1 LFNRELYLESVLS
14 QLSGKA
20 GEDAYVSTLADVVL
34 HAELDRGHRK
44 AKDNNQDVKPRR
56 ESVEVLTGLRANADK
71 HVLLLGK
78 PGSGKST
85 ALKRL
90 LREDAE
96 KCLLNPE
103 LKIPIL
109 LELRRLG
116 ANTSIES
123 LLAKALSVPRYRIK
137 PENIADL
144 LDEYPFL
151 LLLDGLNELPS
162 GSGLYDWR
170 KDFSSV
176 SMIFTSRKLGAESY
190 FGIDTRLSM
199 LPLTE
204 EQTKDFIK
212 NRLGNDLAFG
222 MLQSLHGRVKELTDT
237 PLLLD
242 MLCDTYSTSENVAQN
257 QGELFRQFT
266 HDQYE
271 KHKPKDTLTP
281 RHSEFFDFRDEVLQ
295 EIAFYMMDAGGDGK
309 DLWLQVKRTDIEKR
323 LEKYFREK
331 GSSDAPSKV
340 KQWLDD
346 AFNFHLLQRSEDKNE
361 IEFTHQLF
369 QEYYAAEYLQNNFD
383 KFTDEEFGSHYLNPL
398 KWTET
403 ISLLI
408 SLFPDWSSIERLLR
422 IALSVDL
429 KLMATLSG
437 KVKDQYQTMAFD
449 FLLHCFNV
457 DTHPESVFLL
467 GKNATSLAISK
478 LTDLLNNSNAKVRIA
493 ATNSLV
499 DISDPSTLSSLIHSL
514 KDESPEVRELAVLA
528 VGNIGG
534 DDIYHSLIELVHDNS
549 PAVRASI
556 ALALGM
562 LDNTD
567 VSDILISLLKDES
580 PEVRESAAISL
591 GYLRCKKAVKPL
603 LDLLH
608 DEELSTI
615 ASYLSA
621 LKDIGDISILQ
632 SIIDFINE
640 QGNNELT
647 DFWLELLKGFADSY
661 LEDINSL
668 IEIFQSKN
676 QDLPNGLANLISETK
691 DYRAVNFCLLLSS
704 HENAKVR
711 FWSVYILSQLA
722 DKRSAETL
730 VGLLKN
736 EDSDIRCWAAY
747 GLGEIGDLSTA
758 KSLDVISN
766 DKNVDV
772 YQSYLFAAAKLK
784 KPFIESNIIDAIVNT
799 KKTDDRVQLI
809 YQLGELGTDEAIDF
823 LVKLLHGKSLANC
836 IYAIHSLAQVKKSN
850 VASLLIDILQY
861 KKIEVQVA
869 AISSLSNF
877 RGSIVTKALIEK
889 LNSKSIEVREAS
901 VHALWEIQDIDS
913 VSALIDA
920 LNDVNNEVRNT
931 AINALGELK
940 HPLAINALIK
950 ELLDKSQRSK
960 DDLIYTLGATK
971 NIDAIISLINYF
983 SDADVNTK
991 EIILEALG
999 DIEIPCV
1006 IDFMI
1011 FSLNDCD
1018 SKIYNAAGL
1027 YLSSMTADYAIKSS
1041 IEALNTANEEVV
1053 KQILFGFSKK
1063 INLKQLDEI
1072 SDKLLL
1078 SLSYFECAEE
1088 TQGRC
1093 GYYSYEW
1100 FEKSKAIS
1108 KYTPIKEVNMS
1119 GATINFNAP
1128 INQYG
1133 NGTLTGNVTNNNYG
1147 EKPQVEHHPLI
1158 LTEGKT
1164 DWKHLEFA
1172 LNKLQAQGKFS
1183 SLKIEFSKAE
1193 EHMGYAQML
1202 QHCQA
1207 LSKSPQNRLHICIF
1221 DRDEEKVNSEFKIKN
1236 NSDKAFVYYGNNVFI
1251 TRIPQIIDTED
1262 KISIENYYS
1271 NHDLER
1277 TDSQGRR
1284 LPRSGF
1290 KVINNKQQE
1299 DLSKN
1304 DFADNIRKEIHEFKN
1319 VDVSN
1324 FAKIFELIETIIA
1337 EAKKPR

>member
-1 LFNRELYLESVLS
+1 MFNRKLYLESVLS

-20 GEDAYVSTLADVVL
+20 GEDAYVSTLADVVQL
-34 HAELDRGHRK
+34 GRGHKK

-96 KCLLNPE
+96 KCLLNPD
-103 LKIPIL
+103 LKIPVL
-109 LELRRLG
+109 LELRRLS

-123 LLAKALSVPRYRIK
+123 LLAKALSVRDYRVK
-137 PENIADL
+137 PEDIADL
-144 LDEYPFL
+144 LDKYPFL

-170 KDFSSV
+170 RDFSAV

-190 FGIDTRLSM
+190 LGIDTRLSM

-281 RHSEFFDFRDEVLQ
+281 RHNEFFDFRDEVLQ
-295 EIAFYMMDAGGDGK
+295 EIAFYMMNAGGDGK
-309 DLWLQVKRTDIEKR
+309 GIWLQVKRTDIEKR
-323 LEKYFREK
+323 LEKYFRDK
-331 GSSDAPSKV
+331 GLSDAPSKV

-346 AFNFHLLQRSEDKNE
+346 ALNFYLLQRSADKDE
-361 IEFTHQLF
+361 VEFTHQLF

-383 KFTDEEFGSHYLNPL
+383 NFTDEEFGSHYLNSL

-422 IALSVDL
+422 IALSIDL

-457 DTHPESVFLL
+457 DTHPGTVFLL
-467 GKNATSLAISK
+467 GKNATTLAVGK
-478 LTDLLNNSNAKVRIA
+478 LTDLLNNRNVKVRIA

-499 DISDPSTLSSLIHSL
+499 DISDPSTLSFLIHSL

-534 DDIYHSLIELVHDNS
+534 DDIYHSLIELIHDDF
-549 PAVRASI
+549 PTVRSSI

-567 VSDILISLLKDES
+567 VSDILISLLKDKS
-580 PEVRESAAISL
+580 SEVRESAAISL
-591 GYLRCKKAVKPL
+591 GHLRCKKAVKPL
-603 LDLLH
+603 LELLH
-608 DEELSTI
+608 GDELSSI
-615 ASYLSA
+615 ESYLSA

-632 SIIDFINE
+632 SIIDFLHE
-640 QGNNELT
+640 QGNDELT
-647 DFWLELLKGFADSY
+647 DSWLELLKGFADSY
-661 LEDINSL
+661 LEDINNL
-668 IEIFQSKN
+668 IEIFQSKD
-676 QDLPNGLANLISETK
+676 QDVPNGLANLISKTK

-704 HENAKVR
+704 HENTKVR

-722 DKRSAETL
+722 DKRSTETL

-736 EDSDIRCWAAY
+736 EDSEIRFWAAY
-747 GLGEIGDLSTA
+747 GLGEIGDLA
-758 KSLDVISN
+758 ALKSLDVISN
-766 DKNVDV
+766 DKNLDV

-784 KPFIESNIIDAIVNT
+784 KPFIESNIIDAIVST
-799 KKTDDRVQLI
+799 KKSDDRAQLI
-809 YQLGELGTDEAIDF
+809 DLLGELGTDEAIDF
-823 LVKLLHGKSLANC
+823 LVKLIHGKSLADR
-836 IYAIHSLAQVKKSN
+836 IYAMHSLAQVKKSN
-850 VASLLIDILQY
+850 VAGLLIDTLKY
-861 KKIEVQVA
+861 KNIEIQVT
-869 AISSLSNF
+869 AINSLSNF
-877 RGSIVTKALIEK
+877 RGSTVTKALIEK

-913 VSALIDA
+913 MSALIEA
-920 LNDVNNEVRNT
+920 LNDASDEVRNI

-940 HPLAINALIK
+940 HPLAISALIK
-950 ELLDKSQRSK
+950 ELARENKRAK

-971 NIDAIISLINYF
+971 EIDAIISLIKYF
-983 SDADVNTK
+983 SDADINTK

-1011 FSLNDCD
+1011 CSLNDCN
-1018 SKIYNAAGL
+1018 SKIYNTAAL
-1027 YLSSMTADYAIKSS
+1027 HLSTMTSEYAFKSS
-1041 IEALNTANEEVV
+1041 IEALSTADEEVV

-1072 SDKLLL
+1072 GNKLPFR
-1078 SLSYFECAEE
+1078 LSYFECAEE

-1100 FEKSKAIS
+1100 FEKYKVIS
-1108 KYTPIKEVNMS
+1108 RYTPIKEVNMS

-1133 NGTLTGNVTNNNYG
+1133 NGTLTGNVTNNHYG
-1147 EKPQVEHHPLI
+1147 DKPQAEHHPLI

-1172 LNKLQAQGKFS
+1172 LKKLQAQGKFS
-1183 SLKIEFSKAE
+1183 SLKIEFSKTE

-1221 DRDEEKVNSEFKIKN
+1221 DRDEEKVNSEFKVKN
-1236 NSDKAFVYYGNNVFI
+1236 NSDKAFAYYGNNVFI
-1251 TRIPQIIDTED
+1251 TRIPQLIDVED

-1284 LPRSGF
+1284 LPRAGF
-1290 KVINNKQQE
+1290 KVINNQTPE

-1304 DFADNIRKEIHEFKN
+1304 DFADNIRKETHEFKD